1 MNIIVDAIQGIMD
14 AGASVFLPLF
24 ITILGIVFGI
34 KPFDSLRNGLRIGAG
49 FLGIQLVLSLLM
61 GGIQPVVVFLRYHKS
76 FPYHIQHQHN
86 EQP

>member
-1 MNIIVDAIQGIMD
+1 MNIIVDVIQGIMD

-49 FLGIQLVLSLLM
+49 FLE
-61 GGIQPVVVFLRYHKS
+61 F
-76 FPYHIQHQHN
+76 N
-86 EQP
+86 

>member
-61 GGIQPVVVFLRYHKS
+61 GGIQPVVDYYSS
-76 FPYHIQHQHN
+76 F
-86 EQP
+86 EGTGFTVVDVGW